1 MSQVH
6 QVSPGFPRRGPPE
19 GGAVSAPGR
28 HGANPTLRRVI
39 VLLPPS
45 EGKAQPQAGPPLS
58 LPELSFPELN
68 PQRERLLN
76 ALTKLSGRRGL
87 THLGL
92 SAGQAGEL
100 ERNARLLEAP
110 TAPAHQVY
118 TGVLYERLG
127 LADVPRERVLIA
139 SALFGMLRADDPI
152 PYYRMSIGAKLPRIP
167 NLAAWWRP
175 HLKRALPADGLFVD
189 MRSAA
194 YAAAW
199 KPAGMLPVRVFTADG
214 RVVSHMAKATRGE
227 VARRLLLAD
236 PAPDTPE
243 AVAAIAGGE
252 LQPGPFLDVIGQT
265 SGA

>member
-1 MSQVH
+1 MSQVSF
-6 QVSPGFPRRGPPE
+6 VSPGKPRGSPPG
-19 GGAVSAPGR
+19 GGAISGPGR
-28 HGANPTLRRVI
+28 PATNPTLRRVI

-45 EGKAQPQAGPPLS
+45 EGKAQPQNGPPLD
-58 LPELSFPELN
+58 LDRLSFPELN

-76 ALTKLSGRRGL
+76 ALSKLQGKKGL
-87 THLGL
+87 AALGL
-92 SAGQAGEL
+92 SQKQAGEL
-100 ERNARLLEAP
+100 ERNAALREAP
-110 TAPAHQVY
+110 AAPAYEVY
-118 TGVLYERLG
+118 SGVLYERLG
-127 LADVPRERVLIA
+127 LAGVPRERVLIA

-152 PYYRMSIGAKLPRIP
+152 PYYRLSIGARLPRIP

-199 KPAGMLPVRVFTADG
+199 KPAGMLPVRVFTAEG

-236 PAPDTPE
+236 PPPTTAE
-243 AVAAIAGGE
+243 EVAALAGGE
-252 LQPGPFLDVIGQT
+252 LKAGPFLDVIGQT
-265 SGA
+265 GP